1 MHYFFPFLLVLK
13 RICGCSTL
21 CFCTGRARVSAR
33 YVFSKKFSSPAVALL
48 NSNISIY
55 CYYYCCCCCCYILL
69 EHFRSF
75 KLTKGEMA
83 KVGKP
88 RLCVMTK
95 GENGYGFHLH
105 GEKGKSGQFI
115 RKVEAGSPA
124 EASGLRAGDRLV
136 AVNGV
141 NVEKETHHQVVQRI
155 KAMENK
161 TRLLVVDSETYE
173 SLRSLRLTA
182 TEDMAILRIGNP
194 SSSSSPPVSP
204 SPAPS
209 STPSSPSKKR
219 ENGSLSK
226 QPVTVSDQVQKPTR
240 RSPSKAAKKEAQA
253 EAQTQPESQSRPQV
267 NPSELAPRLCHLVRS
282 EMGYGFNLHSDR
294 SRPGQYIRSL
304 DPGSPADRA
313 GLQPQDRLIEVNGVN
328 IEGMRHAEVVAFI
341 KKGGDETWLLVVDP
355 ETDEHFKRRG
365 LIPTVSH
372 VKDYDGPSISNGSPS
387 PQINGSSTTQS
398 IRSTHSDLS
407 SQGNSTQLADDEG
420 GQLSDPFAEMGLSLS
435 ATAAEEKRKVRGKEK
450 RKAPQMDWTK
460 KHELFSNF

>member
-1 MHYFFPFLLVLK
+1 
-13 RICGCSTL
+13 
-21 CFCTGRARVSAR
+21 
-33 YVFSKKFSSPAVALL
+33 
-48 NSNISIY
+48 
-55 CYYYCCCCCCYILL
+55 
-69 EHFRSF
+69 
-75 KLTKGEMA
+75 MA
-83 KVGKP
+83 NERKP

-124 EASGLRAGDRLV
+124 EASGLRAGDRV
-136 AVNGV
+136 IAVNGI

-155 KAMENK
+155 KAVDQK

-182 TEDMAILRIGNP
+182 TEEMAIIG
-194 SSSSSPPVSP
+194 SSSSSPPASP

-209 STPSSPSKKR
+209 STPSSPIKKR
-219 ENGSLSK
+219 ENGSVSK
-226 QPVTVSDQVQKPTR
+226 QPITLSSQVQKPTR
-240 RSPSKAAKKEAQA
+240 RSPSKAAKKEALAQA
-253 EAQTQPESQSRPQV
+253 EDQTQPESQPRPQV
-267 NPSELAPRLCHLVRS
+267 DPSELAPRLCHLVRS
-282 EMGYGFNLHSDR
+282 DTYGYGFNLHSDR

-313 GLQPQDRLIEVNGVN
+313 GLRPQDRLVEVNGVN

-341 KKGGDETWLLVVDP
+341 KKGGNETWLLVVDP

-365 LIPTVSH
+365 VIPMVSH

-435 ATAAEEKRKVRGKEK
+435 ATAAEEKRKVRAKEK